1 MLCIP
6 IYGTAV
12 QPQQPHAFVSISP
25 HRLSRQQ
32 LGHRRF
38 RLVLIGIPGVSDSLA
53 NHPWFAV
60 NPDTLR
66 HHIRN
71 VSWVGLQNAL
81 SILRLPTV
89 SSPTLLLVFALLPQQ
104 NPHRSHYQLCYPHA
118 NHRPPM
124 KQCAP
129 KTPPM
134 RQQFQLPEWQTNDHL
149 SYHSLLP
156 VMSTCHHTG
165 RPDTKGALLS
175 AAAPNSDRLAE
186 TNVTG

>member
-1 MLCIP
+1 MP
-6 IYGTAV
+6 PVG
-12 QPQQPHAFVSISP
+12 S
-25 HRLSRQQ
+25 
-32 LGHRRF
+32 
-38 RLVLIGIPGVSDSLA
+38 GIP
-53 NHPWFAV
+53 AV
-60 NPDTLR
+60 VDLHTDPPRCAVVHDPACN
-66 HHIRN
+66 IRT

-149 SYHSLLP
+149 
-156 VMSTCHHTG
+156 
-165 RPDTKGALLS
+165 
-175 AAAPNSDRLAE
+175 
-186 TNVTG
+186 